1 MNKKII
7 TGLIVLLGVIA
18 VLGLM
23 SNSDTGV

>member
-23 SNSDTGV
+23 NNSEAGV